1 MARLQLLHACVRAVA
16 LGGELRDGRL
26 RFLRGLALQLLRLVR
41 GARRGIPPYFS
52 SISPLYSPISP
63 LYLPR
68 LVPELGAPRRLRRAP
83 CRLLGLE
90 LGLGLG
96 LGLGVGLE

>member
-26 RFLRGLALQLLRLVR
+26 CFLRGLALQLLRLV
-41 GARRGIPPYFS
+41 A
-52 SISPLYSPISP
+52 
-63 LYLPR
+63 
-68 LVPELGAPRRLRRAP
+68 ELGAPRRLRRAP